1 MLRAATLERIDS
13 TFAGAADLLSRFHTL
28 AASSDYL
35 EAQFELYQRKP
46 DELPA
51 DWRTVFDLLAAY
63 FPEVGLHDSL
73 KQAGAAGLIRRSA
86 HLLARLDPL
95 GRVPTERWNSLGTQ
109 IGRRLATLRD
119 QHEVGVLDRLL
130 ELYGGPLALETG
142 HLDDVARVEW
152 IETRRESKILTPPDT
167 RRRALEAVIKA
178 ETFEALV
185 GARYPSKKRFGAEG
199 AESLH
204 ALIQRLLDRAAAA
217 GVAEVVMGTMHRG
230 RYGLMA
236 CLLGQSPGQLFSR
249 IVGEYPSAVP
259 GRAADVPYHLGLA
272 TSYRSPSGTVQVRLL
287 PNPSHLEAINAVVLG
302 YARHRQEVLGSTA
315 RVLPLILHTDASVVA
330 QGVVG
335 EALQLSGVTGHQ
347 VGGALHVIINNQ
359 LGFTTEPDEG
369 RSSRH
374 CTAPWKAVDSLIVHV
389 NGDEVDAVLAAA
401 DLAFDYRESWGAE
414 SVVDLVCVRANGHN
428 ELDEPRFTQPAYY
441 ELVSARKPI
450 SEHYANV
457 LSRENIVHSD
467 FRKQVTDAY
476 RTELDTMPGSSEPAI
491 TGELP
496 SVKAALGSIPLDV
509 IAELAGRI
517 PTQGEFGA
525 KAVRLVKKRH
535 EEWQT
540 NISWPT
546 AEILAFGTALA
557 LGWDVRLTG
566 QDVERGAF
574 SQRHLALVDVVSGA
588 RRRVFEDHPSDWGN
602 FSVYNSPL
610 CEYAA
615 LAFEY
620 GYSLAA
626 DKTLNLWEAQF
637 GDFANGA
644 QIVLDQFICSGAEK
658 WDQLSGL
665 VIVLP
670 HGLEGQGPEH
680 SSGRIE
686 RMLQLA
692 AKNNIR
698 IAHPS
703 TPANYFH
710 LLVSQLC
717 EVPRRP
723 LIIFSPKKLLRLK
736 AAVSPPEAFK
746 QGGFQPII
754 VSECKRPTRRFILC
768 SGKISYELAEAL
780 AVSDRDDVTLVRLEQ
795 LYPFPEGDLADVII
809 SAPNAEIVWVQ
820 EEPANFGAWTWLLP
834 RLNVLMEKCGAAGP
848 LTKISRRESAS
859 PAGSFHADHESDQ
872 ASLVEAAIGS
882 ADRGL

>member
-1 MLRAATLERIDS
+1 MRCYPTQINS
-13 TFAGAADLLSRFHTL
+13 TFAGATHLLSRFHTL

-35 EAQFELYQRKP
+35 EAQYELYQRKP
-46 DELPA
+46 DDLPA
-51 DWRTVFDLLAAY
+51 DWRAAFDLIAAY
-63 FPEVGLHDSL
+63 FPDVGLHDSL
-73 KQAGAAGLIRRSA
+73 KQASAATLIRRSA
-86 HLLARLDPL
+86 HLTAQLDPL
-95 GRVPTERWNSLGTQ
+95 GRVPTERWNSLGMQ
-109 IGRRLATLRD
+109 VDRRLSTLRG
-119 QHEVGVLDRLL
+119 QRENSVLNRLL
-130 ELYGGPLALETG
+130 QLYGGPLALETG
-142 HLDDVARVEW
+142 HLDDVTRVEW
-152 IETRRESKILTPPDT
+152 IETRREGTTLPPPTT

-178 ETFEALV
+178 ETFEALM

-204 ALIQRLLDRAAAA
+204 ALIQRILDRAAAA
-217 GVAEVVMGTMHRG
+217 GVAEVVIGTMHRG
-230 RYGLMA
+230 RLGLMA
-236 CLLGQSPGQLFSR
+236 CLWGQSPAQLFSR
-249 IVGEYPSAVP
+249 VVGEYPSAAP
-259 GRAADVPYHLGLA
+259 GRAADVPYHLGLL
-272 TSYRSPSGTVQVRLL
+272 TTYHSPAGIIRVRLL

-302 YARHRQEVLGSTA
+302 FARHRQEVLGSAA

-335 EALQLSGVTGHQ
+335 EALQLSAVAGHQ
-347 VGGALHVIINNQ
+347 VGGALHVIVNNQ

-389 NGDEVDAVLAAA
+389 NGDDVDAVLAAA
-401 DLAFDYRESWGAE
+401 DLAFEYRESWAAE
-414 SVVDLVCVRANGHN
+414 SVVDLVCVRSNGHN
-428 ELDEPRFTQPAYY
+428 ELDEPRFTQPTYY
-441 ELVSARKPI
+441 ELVNVRKPI
-450 SEHYANV
+450 SERYATL
-457 LSRENIVHSD
+457 LSSEDIVHPD
-467 FRKQVTDAY
+467 FRKQVMDAY
-476 RTELDTMPGSSEPAI
+476 RAELDTMTGNSEPLA

-496 SVKAALGSIPLDV
+496 AVKPALEALPLEL

-517 PTQGEFGA
+517 PSQGEFGA
-525 KAVRLVKKRH
+525 KAVRLVKRRH

-540 NISWPT
+540 KISWPT
-546 AEILAFGTALA
+546 AEILAFGAALA
-557 LGWDVRLTG
+557 SGWDVRLTG

-588 RRRVFEDHPSDWGN
+588 RRRVFEDCPTGWGN
-602 FSVYNSPL
+602 LGVYNSPL

-620 GYSLAA
+620 GYSVAA
-626 DKTLNLWEAQF
+626 DKALNIWEAQF

-692 AKNNIR
+692 AKDNLR

-710 LLVSQLC
+710 LLVSQIY
-717 EVPRRP
+717 EVPRKP

-736 AAVSPPEAFK
+736 AAVSPSEEFK
-746 QGGFQPII
+746 SGGFQPII
-754 VSECKRPTRRFILC
+754 VSQSKRQTRRFILC
-768 SGKISYELAEAL
+768 SGKIFYELAEAL
-780 AVSDRDDVTLVRLEQ
+780 AISGRDDVTMVRLEQ
-795 LYPFPEGDLADVII
+795 LYPFPEGDIAGAII

-834 RLNVLMEKCGAAGP
+834 QLNVLMQRCGAVRP
-848 LTKISRRESAS
+848 LTKISRRESPS
-859 PAGSFHADHESDQ
+859 PAGSFHADHDGDQ
-872 ASLVEAAIGS
+872 ARLVEAAIGNS
-882 ADRGL
+882 DRGF